1 MTALHPGPAVWTG
14 FEASYWAELLE
25 KEAREAHDEAAATL
39 SGRAGSARVVEGQP
53 VSVLRE
59 ARDHVNATL
68 LALGGRHSSRL
79 LGIVLGSTVTELLH
93 DGVCSVFVVRPPEQ
107 GTWQPR
113 TIVAGVDGSASS
125 LAGLACADDIATRL
139 GGRVEAVAAGEA
151 ATIQGD
157 GDWPERLERRADA
170 EPVATLL
177 ERSRE
182 VDLVVVGSRSAAWP
196 AGTRK
201 RQRAGRTRLALLRA
215 RGSRAG
221 HSVAHDSRPAAARGQ
236 SRTTGAPA
244 AVSWRSIY
252 WSEIRAP
259 TRPSLRG
266 SFLADNLFR

>member
-1 MTALHPGPAVWTG
+1 MKLFAQIVVGVDGTEWGLEALRQAVTLAPENGSTVDAVTALHTGPAVWTG
-14 FEASYWAELLE
+14 FEASYWAGLLE
-25 KEAREAHDEAAATL
+25 KEAREARDEAAATL

-93 DGVCSVFVVRPPEQ
+93 DGVCSVFVARPPEQ

-182 VDLVVVGSRSAAWP
+182 ADLVVVGSRSLHGP
-196 AGTRK
+196 
-201 RQRAGRTRLALLRA
+201 RAL
-215 RGSRAG
+215 GSVSER
-221 HSVAHDSRPAAARGQ
+221 VAHGSLC
-236 SRTTGAPA
+236 SVLVVHAPD
-244 AVSWRSIY
+244 I
-252 WSEIRAP
+252 P
-259 TRPSLRG
+259 
-266 SFLADNLFR
+266 